1 MAYVEESK
9 LHSSETVKVSPTG
22 FAYKS
27 KADAPNPHNL
37 FIIHKALKVNHLSL
51 ININT
56 IKN

>member
-1 MAYVEESK
+1 MAYVQESK
-9 LHSSETVKVSPTG
+9 QHFSKTTKVSSTG

-27 KADAPNPHNL
+27 EADAPNPHNL
-37 FIIHKALKVNHLSL
+37 FIICKALKVNHLSL

>member
-1 MAYVEESK
+1 MAHAEESK
-9 LHSSETVKVSPTG
+9 LRSSETVKFSPIG

-27 KADAPNPHNL
+27 KADAQNPHHL